1 VAEAIGQ
8 SDNFEMAW
16 RATMDYDDENEI
28 PRVIAFDAL
37 AILILINNNV
47 ILSSAVPFNCDSL

>member
-1 VAEAIGQ
+1 MNLCINCQCTAFQIVEVAEAIGQ

-28 PRVIAFDAL
+28 PRVTTLDAL
-37 AILILINNNV
+37 
-47 ILSSAVPFNCDSL
+47 